1 MNQMLALAIFMS
13 NLHTH
18 GTPSYFKHVVG
29 VKKIIIVIEKHL
41 SSMSTN

>member
-1 MNQMLALAIFMS
+1 MLALAIFMS

-29 VKKIIIVIEKHL
+29 VKKIIIVIV
-41 SSMSTN
+41 